1 MTDDLKNIFMRM
13 FRSGMHPQY
22 VNLCLEMP
30 QPKFLSM
37 LLEGASCVKKERV
50 TRAELA
56 KINGISE
63 RHIYSYFSSDDAR
76 DYRPIS
82 SDKRIAMIW
91 RTIAGLKRDDRKFG
105 KTRGDMFYLINGEKY
120 SLSES
125 TKILGY
131 ANPSGLYHALKRRGI
146 QYGDEISHMSNNA
159 NTKAKL
165 YIVNGVKMSISKAAR
180 ILGYSSSPGLSTRLK
195 KYGVQ
200 PGSDISGYTKKRK
213 SKAPLAEN
221 ETNKK

>member
-1 MTDDLKNIFMRM
+1 MTDDLKNIFMLM
-13 FRSGMHPQY
+13 FKSGMHAKY

-30 QPKFLSM
+30 QGEFLSM
-37 LLEGASCVKKERV
+37 LLAGASCVRKEKI

-56 KINGISE
+56 KLNEISE
-63 RHIYSYFSSDDAR
+63 RQIYSYFSSVDAR

-82 SDKRIAMIW
+82 NDKRIAMIW
-91 RTIAGLKRDDRKFG
+91 RTIAGLKRDDRKLG
-105 KTRGDMFYLINGEKY
+105 KTREDMSYLINGEKY

-146 QYGDEISHMSNNA
+146 QYGDEISHMSNKA

-180 ILGYSSSPGLSTRLK
+180 ILGYSSSPGLSVRLK

-200 PGSDISGYTKKRK
+200 PGADISAYTKKRK
-213 SKAPLAEN
+213 SRTTLAKN
-221 ETNKK
+221 ETN